1 MLKSRVLSAVF
12 TAFIVLP
19 IAGAQADSQSCSSDL
34 SSIHQNAIEVRND
47 LAADQL
53 SAAVQ
58 LLSAI
63 DQSSGADVSS
73 CSPSFAS
80 IHDNAETALADLAS
94 ENRLEAV
101 SLISAII
108 EISNAAPPA
117 ASGVSADFQ
126 CGGLGGEMTVH
137 LTDSQSGVVASYD
150 AYDASCDTDSSFFTS
165 RLGGVTVPLAAPK
178 YISWC
183 SGAGGGLVELLL
195 NPAGKITVISNGDYV
210 PDCMDKVTE
219 INQKL

>member
-1 MLKSRVLSAVF
+1 MSKSKILSVIFA
-12 TAFIVLP
+12 ASLALP
-19 IAGAQADSQSCSSDL
+19 VAGAQADSQICSSDL
-34 SSIHQNAIEVRND
+34 SSIHQNAIAVRND
-47 LAADQL
+47 LAANQL

-63 DQSSGADVSS
+63 DQSAGADVSF
-73 CSPSFAS
+73 CSSSFAS
-80 IHDNAETALADLAS
+80 IQNNAEAALADLAS
-94 ENRLEAV
+94 ENRIEAV

-126 CGGLGGEMTVH
+126 CAGLGGEMTVH
-137 LTDSQSGVVASYD
+137 LIDSRSGVVASYD
-150 AYDASCDTDSSFFTS
+150 AYDASCDSDSSFFTS
-165 RLGGVTVPLAAPK
+165 RLGGVTVPLSSSK

-210 PDCMDKVTE
+210 PNCMDKVTE

>member
-1 MLKSRVLSAVF
+1 MSKSKILSVIF
-12 TAFIVLP
+12 TAFVALP
-19 IAGAQADSQSCSSDL
+19 IAGAQADSQTCSSDL

-47 LAADQL
+47 LAANQL

-58 LLSAI
+58 MLSSI
-63 DQSSGADVSS
+63 DQTSSADVAS
-73 CSPSFAS
+73 CSSSFAS
-80 IHDNAETALADLAS
+80 ISGNAEAALADLAS
-94 ENRLEAV
+94 ENRIEAV

-108 EISNAAPPA
+108 EISNAAPPI

-137 LTDSQSGVVASYD
+137 LIDAQSGVVASYD

-165 RLGGVTVPLAAPK
+165 RLGGVTVPLSAPK
-178 YISWC
+178 TISWC
-183 SGAGGGLVELLL
+183 SGLGGGLVELLL
-195 NPAGKITVISNGDYV
+195 NPAGKITVISNGDYA